1 MLYWKKLS
9 QKEKQERIETALN
22 ENVNFDK
29 DTSFGYPA
37 SKLDGKV
44 FNNDAP
50 FLKDAPILQTYVANP
65 NHIGCHT
72 FGTSE
77 KAFSGTQKIEREVL
91 SVIAVDIFKAEP
103 DSFDG
108 YIAPGGTEAN
118 IQAIWMYRN
127 HFMNHYGAK
136 PNEIAILAS
145 EDTHYSI
152 AKGSNLLLLDWLKTP
167 LDFNTRTIQISEL
180 DKIISDAK
188 DSGKKYF
195 IAVANMGTT
204 MFGAVDNPDDYTSI
218 LEKYN
223 LDYKL
228 HIDAAYGGFVYP
240 FSNEK
245 SEINFSNPKISSITI
260 DAHKMLQAPYGTGI
274 FICRKGLIEN
284 VLTKEAEYV
293 EGMDLTLCGSRSG
306 ANAIAVW
313 MILFSYGAYGWFEKV
328 NVLQMR
334 TNWLC
339 KQLDLLNVKYFREP
353 FMNIVTIKSTYIP
366 KEFEEKYDLVP
377 QKHDENND
385 WYKIVLMDHVEI
397 DQLTIFIND
406 LKIAIDA
413 EKRNSN

>member
-9 QKEKQERIETALN
+9 QKEKQERVEIALN
-22 ENVNFDK
+22 ENVDFDK

-50 FLKDAPILQTYVANP
+50 FLKDAPILQAYVANP

-77 KAFSGTQKIEREVL
+77 KAFSGTQEIEREVL
-91 SVIAVDIFKAEP
+91 NVIAVDIFKAKP

-127 HFMNHYGAK
+127 HFMNHCGAK
-136 PNEIAILAS
+136 PSEIAILAS

-152 AKGSNLLLLDWLKTP
+152 AKGSNLLLLDWLKIP

-180 DKIISDAK
+180 DKIVSDAK
-188 DSGKKYF
+188 ASGKKYF

-218 LEKYN
+218 LEKHK

-339 KQLDLLNVKYFREP
+339 KQLDELKVNYFREP
-353 FMNIVTIKSTYIP
+353 SMNIVTIKSTYIP

-377 QKHDENND
+377 QKHDENNQ
-385 WYKIVLMDHVEI
+385 WYKIVIMDHVEI